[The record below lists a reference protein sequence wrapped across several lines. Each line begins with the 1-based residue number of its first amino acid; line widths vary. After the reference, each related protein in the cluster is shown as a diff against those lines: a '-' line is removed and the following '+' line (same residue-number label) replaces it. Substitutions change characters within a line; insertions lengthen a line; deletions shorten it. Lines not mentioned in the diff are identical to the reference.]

1 MRLRVNLSPL
11 ERTFV
16 IDLNHH
22 YHLASAIYRAIERA
36 DPSLSLELHR
46 PGIPKLFTFSRLMIP
61 GRRFRIEG
69 EKMVVY
75 GDSAH
80 FFFSTMRNEI
90 AEKLV
95 EGLLSKPEIE
105 ISGAKFL
112 VSEVR
117 VMREKKIGRRE
128 RFVTLSPINV
138 SRYAGGNGNGKVIDL
153 YPKDAEFYEIIRQNL
168 VKKYIAHYRRTPEN
182 VDLEIKPLSVKAK
195 RVRIK
200 DTYHRC
206 VEMVFEA
213 EGSKELL
220 EVGYQAGFGAKN
232 SMGLGMVK
240 VV

>member
-1 MRLRVNLSPL
+1 MRLRVNLAPL
-11 ERTFV
+11 ERTSV

-36 DPSLSLELHR
+36 DPTLSLDLHR
-46 PGIPKLFTFSRLMIP
+46 PGIPKLFTFSKLMIP

-69 EKMVVY
+69 ERMVVY
-75 GDSAH
+75 GESAH

-117 VMREKKIGRRE
+117 VMREKKIGSRE

-138 SRYAGGNGNGKVIDL
+138 SRYAGRNGDGKVIDL
-153 YPKDAEFYEIIRQNL
+153 YPKDAEFYEVIRQNL
-168 VKKYIAHYRRTPEN
+168 VRKYMAHYRRTPEN

-200 DTYHRC
+200 NTYHRC

-213 EGSKELL
+213 EGSRELL
-220 EVGYQAGFGAKN
+220 EVGYKAGFGAKN